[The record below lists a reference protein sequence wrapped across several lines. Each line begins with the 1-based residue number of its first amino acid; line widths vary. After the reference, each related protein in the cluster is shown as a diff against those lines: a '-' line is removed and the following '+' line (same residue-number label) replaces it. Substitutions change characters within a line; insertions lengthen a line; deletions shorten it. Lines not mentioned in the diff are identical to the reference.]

1 MSRSLSGCFGGAT
14 FVRAVD
20 RTPVTESR
28 FERHLDQPGRRHI
41 PISLKRVLLLFGPL
55 LLPLLA
61 GGQATPDPPR
71 GRFLRPTTRVGE
83 IIEYELS
90 YRHEPGLNVIFPD
103 STANYAL
110 FEYVGKKY
118 QPTRTRQGISLDRTI
133 YRLRTFS
140 LDSVQ
145 RLQLPVTILR
155 GRDTLLLPSTAAVVT
170 LKRAA
175 PQAAAGATPALR
187 QNTVLLPVEP
197 AFNYPYWLAGAALL
211 LLVLGGAALAFGRR
225 WRQRYQL
232 YKVRKNHV
240 YFLAQ
245 YARHVERFTLSRSLT
260 NMERA
265 ITLWKNYLT
274 NLENNTISSL
284 TTREIVAHYQND
296 ADVRLALRL
305 ADRVIYGNQFSEDDT
320 ETDLAFD
327 LLRSFAERRFE
338 LVRQRLEN

>member
-1 MSRSLSGCFGGAT
+1 MDSQ
-14 FVRAVD
+14 
-20 RTPVTESR
+20 PVTER
-28 FERHLDQPGRRHI
+28 GFGRHLAQPCRGRT
-41 PISLKRVLLLFGPL
+41 PALLKQALALSVAI
-55 LLPLLA
+55 LLPFLA
-61 GGQATPDPPR
+61 SGQAKSDTPQ

-83 IIEYELS
+83 IVEYELS
-90 YRHEPGLNVIFPD
+90 YRHDPGLNVIFPD
-103 STANYAL
+103 STASYAP

-118 QPTRTRQGISLDRTI
+118 QPTRTRQGISLDRTV
-133 YRLRTFS
+133 YQLRTFA

-155 GRDTLLLPSTAAVVT
+155 GRDTLLLPSTAAVVA

-175 PQAAAGATPALR
+175 PQAAAGTTPALR
-187 QNTVLLPVEP
+187 QNTVLIPVKP
-197 AFNYPYWLAGAALL
+197 AFNYPYWLAGAAVLL
-211 LLVLGGAALAFGRR
+211 LLLGGAALAFGRR

-232 YKVRKNHV
+232 YKVRTNHV